1 MGNSDYPDEALRRS
15 ALNSLR
21 TRAPEALK
29 DTGKG
34 SAARGVLSILALT
47 TTSVS
52 STEVSNSRVEDPYR
66 KFLVAPERNSVGE
79 FAPKTNWPPRVEY
92 SIHLT
97 EKKAVI
103 ETQSSFLAFGGSA
116 TAKVPVEELSE
127 VSPDVLP
134 EQCFTG
140 LASKIDEIDE
150 TAASQP
156 EEARLPWI
164 RARKD
169 RAIERRDE
177 LKQRAENLLV
187 QARSVLLAWALVAL
201 VDEGTVSQNKLLGA
215 NRNFVSEAQKL
226 WKKISRRRPIYEL
239 RPGGLTMVEIGDL
252 AGVPTPVSE
261 ATEYAAKAIREELTA
276 IDESILPHRVEAA
289 ACTVVEERIIAD
301 RLEFYHTP
309 TSAEQPPWTG
319 RKTTQYAVDLLDAYS
334 ENPQPV
340 QNTTSDMEDLLE
352 EAGYPSGDVRKRLRS
367 IKRALKTD
375 WEDGEELDFLRTLA
389 NALNEVGDLPEDT
402 RMTLPDTVMDK
413 VE

>member
-21 TRAPEALK
+21 TRALEALK

-66 KFLVAPERNSVGE
+66 RFLVAPERNSVGE

-134 EQCFTG
+134 EECFTE
-140 LASKIDEIDE
+140 LASRIDEINE

-164 RARKD
+164 HARKE
-169 RAIERRDE
+169 RAIERKDE
-177 LKQRAENLLV
+177 LKQRAEKLLV

-201 VDEGTVSQNKLLGA
+201 VDEGSVSPNKVLST
-215 NRNFVSEAQKL
+215 NRDFVSEAQKL
-226 WKKISRRRPIYEL
+226 WKKISRRHPDDL
-239 RPGGLTMVEIGDL
+239 SMTKIGDS

-276 IDESILPHRVEAA
+276 IDEKILPHRVEAA
-289 ACTVVEERIIAD
+289 ACTVVEDRIIGD

-319 RKTTQYAVDLLDAYS
+319 RETTQYAVDLLDAYS
-334 ENPQPV
+334 EDPQPV

-352 EAGYPSGDVRKRLRS
+352 EAGYPSGDVGKRLRS
-367 IKRALKTD
+367 IKRALKKD
-375 WEDGEELDFLRTLA
+375 WEDGKALDFVCALA
-389 NALNEVGDLPEDT
+389 NALIEVGELPEDT